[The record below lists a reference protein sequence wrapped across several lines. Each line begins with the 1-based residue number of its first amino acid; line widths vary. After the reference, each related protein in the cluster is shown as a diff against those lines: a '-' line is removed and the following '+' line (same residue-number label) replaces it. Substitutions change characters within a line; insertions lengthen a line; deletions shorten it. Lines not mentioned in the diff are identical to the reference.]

1 MRFQIDKK
9 KYILT
14 ARFRQTIP
22 PAGKST
28 CKVRAVCAPIRRCY
42 ANTRANQSPLHLLQH
57 LVKLVAVLCLSI
69 HVDTVVGEEQCFIAL
84 ALKQHLGES
93 GCVAVAVGTAVDKKN
108 RLLLACLFVH
118 ALVVRLAGCTS
129 QKEERHGAHGQYS
142 FHYILLVFYHITL
155 ISQMP
160 HRMTFGDSIRR

>member
-1 MRFQIDKK
+1 M
-9 KYILT
+9 
-14 ARFRQTIP
+14 
-22 PAGKST
+22 
-28 CKVRAVCAPIRRCY
+28 PIHERT
-42 ANTRANQSPLHLLQH
+42 NHHDVHILHLLQH

-69 HVDTVVGEEQCFIAL
+69 HVDAVVGEEQRFIAL

-93 GCVAVAVGTAVDKKN
+93 GCVAVAVGTAVDKEN